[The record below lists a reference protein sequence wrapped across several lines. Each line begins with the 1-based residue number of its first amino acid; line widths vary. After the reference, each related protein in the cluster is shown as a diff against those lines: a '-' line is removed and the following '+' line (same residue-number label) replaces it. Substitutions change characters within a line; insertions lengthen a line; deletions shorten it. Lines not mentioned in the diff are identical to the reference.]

1 MATVQEQQQQ
11 RQEQEFDMS
20 AALLGLYKD
29 LPYVRK
35 LDYNIGERA
44 GQILL
49 RVIIDDS
56 ADDDESFDNFIM
68 SVRKAGELEDM
79 MPAGMRDEYDVVP
92 IVTSSYERS
101 LAHFHTM
108 TAVIDR

>member
-1 MATVQEQQQQ
+1 MATVQQQ
-11 RQEQEFDMS
+11 REFDMS
-20 AALLGLYKD
+20 SALLGLYEG

-35 LDYNIGERA
+35 LGYNIGERA

-68 SVRKAGELEDM
+68 SVRKAAELEDM
-79 MPAGMRDEYDVVP
+79 MPASMRDEYDVVP

-101 LAHFHTM
+101 LAHFRAM

>member
-1 MATVQEQQQQ
+1 MATVQEQQQ

-35 LDYNIGERA
+35 LGYNIGERA

-56 ADDDESFDNFIM
+56 ADDESFDNFIM

-79 MPAGMRDEYDVVP
+79 MPAGMRDEYDMVP